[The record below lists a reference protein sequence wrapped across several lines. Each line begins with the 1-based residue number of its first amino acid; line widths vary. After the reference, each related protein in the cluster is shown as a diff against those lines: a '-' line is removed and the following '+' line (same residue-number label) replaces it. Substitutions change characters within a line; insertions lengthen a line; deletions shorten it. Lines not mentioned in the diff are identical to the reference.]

1 VIVKYKIMGIKTEI
15 TELTRYKNQYENA
28 LTENEFQEAENY
40 LCKVH
45 DKYGTIDEKAI
56 KNLIR

>member
-1 VIVKYKIMGIKTEI
+1 MGIKTEI